1 MVYGIYMVHIYGT
14 YIYTVF
20 KRKNIG
26 FNIFC
31 PKASSVE
38 LKFLTCYISLL
49 SFIYIYIYTHISRH
63 TSTDIYTHIYI
74 AENQGWF
81 RVNSFTEYSIC
92 LSPKEYHID
101 I

>member
-49 SFIYIYIYTHISRH
+49 SFIYIHIHTYIQTYIHRHIHTYIY
-63 TSTDIYTHIYI
+63 
-74 AENQGWF
+74 
-81 RVNSFTEYSIC
+81 C
-92 LSPKEYHID
+92 
-101 I
+101 